1 MRGSTGGRIG
11 KVVLIAL
18 AVETVIVVVTVL
30 VNFLTR
36 SAPTAWQVFLV
47 PAAGVLIAGVKA
59 GLDAIASDTDR
70 SSTPDPPTVGYADHG
85 GGMYGPRPVA
95 VPRKRHVPVVAVLA
109 VLLLVCGGGGLAV
122 TAAVH
127 YVYGWVTGNETG
139 RVVFQG
145 QASGKAS
152 ALTVTVTQVMITR
165 HFTRLDVTVQNAG
178 SETVTLPLYRNSQLV
193 GADGRTLEADSFR
206 SQWSESVPPGV
217 RQSGKINLTGRAPP
231 GKSVLSFATVFG
243 PGGGGAL
250 VIKDIPIETP

>member
-1 MRGSTGGRIG
+1 MRGSTGGGIG
-11 KVVLIAL
+11 KVVVIAI
-18 AVETVIVVVTVL
+18 AVETVVVVVTVL
-30 VNFLTR
+30 VNFLTK

-59 GLDAIASDTDR
+59 GLDAAASDTER
-70 SSTPDPPTVGYADHG
+70 PRGSAPPTAGYADHG
-85 GGMYGPRPVA
+85 GGVYGPRPVA

-127 YVYGWVTGNETG
+127 YGYGWVTGNETG

-165 HFTRLDVTVQNAG
+165 HFTRLDVTMQNAG
-178 SETVTLPLYRNSQLV
+178 SETVTLPLYGNCQLI
-193 GADGRTLEADSFR
+193 GADGQTLEADSFR
-206 SQWSESVPPGV
+206 SRWSESVAPGV

-231 GKSVLSFATVFG
+231 GRGALSFATVFG

-250 VIKDIPIETP
+250 VVKDILIETP